1 MQLNSIDIYKCILG
15 DLKLVGGLWVHT
27 CTPNV
32 DVFSDFDQNEANFL
46 IRYHKHM
53 L

>member
-1 MQLNSIDIYKCILG
+1 MQFNSIDIYKYILG

-46 IRYHKHM
+46 IRYHKYM

>member
-1 MQLNSIDIYKCILG
+1 MQFNSIDIKKKNSG

-27 CTPNV
+27 CTRNV
-32 DVFSDFDQNEANFL
+32 DVFSDFDQNEAIFL
-46 IRYHKHM
+46 IRYHKYM